1 MSPTD
6 LNSSQF
12 KERCPFDL
20 YCSIL
25 LSMIQ
30 SVELSTVEL
39 ELGVELADAS
49 EVEETM
55 TVSTLPSISVFIPP
69 PEVLRGMPISAFK

>member
-1 MSPTD
+1 
-6 LNSSQF
+6 
-12 KERCPFDL
+12 
-20 YCSIL
+20 
-25 LSMIQ
+25 MIQ